1 MGVEK
6 AKVKDEFDEKDKKP
20 KPEEEKIII
29 TPVVLPEKAPE
40 PSKVV
45 EEPPKVEEEPDL
57 GPKPKDKVKDE
68 FAEKEKKAKE
78 EAEKIIIT
86 PKELPKKIEE
96 EEESSEEEEEEEEK
110 PAPKKLSVAD
120 LKPAVQIKV
129 AAPEEKKP
137 LRRPKRQET
146 VEESFLDA
154 PPVEKAKVKDQFD
167 EREKKAK
174 EEAEK
179 IVIKPAT
186 LPVKEESSS
195 EEEEEE
201 KPAPKK
207 KLSKADLKPAVQ
219 IKVAAT
225 PEPTVARRKKKDDDE
240 PVDNLFDGVPEAK
253 PKVKDE
259 FAEKDKKPKEEEKI
273 VIKPAT
279 LPVKA
284 EESSSDEEEEEKPAP
299 KKKLSAAD
307 LKPAVQIKVAAT
319 PEPAVTRRKK
329 KDDDEPQESLF
340 DNLPA
345 VKPKVKD
352 EFAEKEK

>member
-1 MGVEK
+1 MG
-6 AKVKDEFDEKDKKP
+6 
-20 KPEEEKIII
+20 
-29 TPVVLPEKAPE
+29 
-40 PSKVV
+40 
-45 EEPPKVEEEPDL
+45 
-57 GPKPKDKVKDE
+57 
-68 FAEKEKKAKE
+68 
-78 EAEKIIIT
+78 
-86 PKELPKKIEE
+86 
-96 EEESSEEEEEEEEK
+96 
-110 PAPKKLSVAD
+110 
-120 LKPAVQIKV
+120 
-129 AAPEEKKP
+129 
-137 LRRPKRQET
+137 
-146 VEESFLDA
+146 
-154 PPVEKAKVKDQFD
+154 EKAKVKDQFD

-186 LPVKEESSS
+186 LPVKEESSSDEEEEEKPAPKKKLSKADLKPAVQIKVAATPEPTVARRKKKDDDEPADNLFDGVPEAKPKVKDEFTDKDKKPKEEEKIVINPATLSVKAEESSS

-259 FAEKDKKPKEEEKI
+259 FTEKDKKPKEEEKI

-299 KKKLSAAD
+299 KKKLSKAD

-319 PEPAVTRRKK
+319 PEPTVARRKK
-329 KDDDEPQESLF
+329 KDDDEPVDNLF

-345 VKPKVKD
+345 VKPKV
-352 EFAEKEK
+352 